1 MKKKF
6 AYAVALLLVLIL
18 VAAYVL
24 LTAATNF
31 SAKAKYIYVREG
43 ADAKQQVLLQLDT
56 ANLINRKG
64 LFTFTANAMKVWG
77 NVKPGRFEIKNGES
91 VLDIVRIFQKNRQAP
106 VVLNV
111 GRVRTKEGLARLIGK
126 NFITD
131 SARAFAFLN
140 SNDSLK
146 RLGVDTNTWLSL
158 IIPKTYT
165 LQWNDPVDTVLNRF
179 KTGQEDFWN
188 KDNRIEKAANMG
200 LTPLQVCIFASIV
213 EEESSK
219 DEEKGNI
226 ASVYINRFHKNMAL
240 GADPTI
246 KFALRDFG
254 LTRILYG
261 HLAIKS
267 PYNTYLN
274 KGLPPG
280 PICTPSQV
288 TIDAVL
294 NAPATQY
301 LFFVAKSDFSGYHH
315 FSSTFAEHQQYAKEY
330 QTALDELMLKK
341 QAENQ

>member
-1 MKKKF
+1 MLYPVSF
-6 AYAVALLLVLIL
+6 LLLIIV
-18 VAAYVL
+18 VAAWML
-24 LTAATNF
+24 FTSATNF
-31 SAKAKYIYVREG
+31 SAKAKYIYIRQGE
-43 ADAKQQVLLQLDT
+43 DAKEQVLKQLDT
-56 ANLINRKG
+56 ANLISRKG
-64 LFTFTANAMKVWG
+64 LFTFAANTMKVWG
-77 NVKPGRFEIKNGES
+77 NIKPGRFEIKNGES
-91 VLDIVRIFQKNRQAP
+91 ILAIARTFQKNRQAP

-131 SARAFAFLN
+131 SASAFTFLS
-140 SNDSLK
+140 SNDSLQK
-146 RLGVDTNTWLSL
+146 LGVDTNTWLSI
-158 IIPKTYT
+158 IIPKTYN

-179 KTGQEDFWN
+179 KATQDSFWN
-188 KDNRIEKAANMG
+188 KDNRIEKAASMG
-200 LTPLQVCIFASIV
+200 FTPLQVTILASIV
-213 EEESSK
+213 EEETSK
-219 DEEKGNI
+219 NEEKGNI

-246 KFALRDFG
+246 KFALKDFG
-254 LTRILYG
+254 LKRILFAD
-261 HLAIKS
+261 LAAKS
-267 PYNTYLN
+267 PYNTYIN

-280 PICTPSQV
+280 PICTPTPV

-341 QAENQ
+341 QNENQ

>member
-6 AYAVALLLVLIL
+6 LYTVIFLLIIIVASAWVLF
-18 VAAYVL
+18 AP
-24 LTAATNF
+24 ATTYNK
-31 SAKAKYIYVREG
+31 SKYIYIREG
-43 ADAKQQVLLQLDT
+43 EDAKLQVLLQLDT
-56 ANLINRKG
+56 ANIIARKSI
-64 LFTFTANAMKVWG
+64 FTFVANTMKVWG
-77 NVKPGRFEIKNGES
+77 NIKPGRFEIKQGEN
-91 VLDIVRIFQKNRQAP
+91 LFEIARMFQKNRQAP

-131 SARAFAFLN
+131 SASAFAFLS
-140 SNDSLK
+140 SNDSLQK
-146 RLGVDTNTWLSL
+146 LGVDTNTWLSI
-158 IIPKTYT
+158 IIPKTYN
-165 LQWNDPVDTVLNRF
+165 LQWNNPVDTVLNRF
-179 KTGQEDFWN
+179 KATQDSFWN

-200 LTPLQVCIFASIV
+200 FTPLQVCILASIV
-213 EEESSK
+213 EEETSK

-226 ASVYINRFHKNMAL
+226 ASVYINRYHKNMAL
-240 GADPTI
+240 AADPTI
-246 KFALRDFG
+246 KFALKDFG
-254 LTRILYG
+254 LKRILYAD
-261 HLAIKS
+261 LTVKS

-280 PICTPSQV
+280 PICTPTPV

-341 QAENQ
+341 QNENQ